1 MGKKENSKVCFDLQ
15 DRIEYTYSKKE
26 YDRYCGREYIKQCI
40 LNRKTIVLLSGWIG
54 SGKDYVG
61 DIIEKEYGYR
71 KDKIAKSL
79 KDEVS
84 NKYNISR
91 KLLETQEGKRTV
103 FEKGE
108 TYRDLLIRHGEEM
121 REKDKYYWVK
131 NIVSEDSASI
141 VISDWRFIEEYKYL
155 ENSGSN
161 IITIRIDRFD
171 KINTECKTEH
181 ALDNF
186 EFDYK
191 ISNSLG
197 TTREEIIERLKYCK
211 KLKSK
216 KKNCF
221 DTQHKSN
228 VK

>member
-1 MGKKENSKVCFDLQ
+1 MEKKGKSKVCFDLE

-26 YDRYCGREYIKQCI
+26 YDRYCGREYRKQCV
-40 LNRKTIVLLSGWIG
+40 LNRKTIVLLSGWLG

-84 NKYNISR
+84 KKYNISR
-91 KLLETQEGKRTV
+91 ELLETQEGKRTV

-121 REKDKYYWVK
+121 RERDIYHWVK
-131 NIVSEDSASI
+131 NIVSEEYGESSSSI
-141 VISDWRFIEEYKYL
+141 VISDWRFREEYEYL
-155 ENSGSN
+155 ENTGSN

-171 KINTECKTEH
+171 EIDTECKTEH

-197 TTREEIIERLKYCK
+197 TTREEIIERLKHCK

-216 KKNCF
+216 KENLC
-221 DTQHKSN
+221 
-228 VK
+228 

>member
-1 MGKKENSKVCFDLQ
+1 MGKKENSKVCFDFQ
-15 DRIEYTYSKKE
+15 DKIEYTYSKTE
-26 YDRYCGREYIKQCI
+26 YNRYSGREYIKQCI
-40 LNRKTIVLLSGWIG
+40 VNRKTIVLLSGWTG

-103 FEKGE
+103 FENGE

-131 NIVSEDSASI
+131 NIVSEEYGESSTSI
-141 VISDWRFIEEYKYL
+141 VISDWRFIEEYEYL
-155 ENSGSN
+155 ENTGSN
-161 IITIRIDRFD
+161 IITIRIERFD
-171 KINTECKTEH
+171 EINTECKTEH

-197 TTREEIIERLKYCK
+197 TTREEIIERLQYCK
-211 KLKSK
+211 IL
-216 KKNCF
+216 
-221 DTQHKSN
+221 
-228 VK
+228 